1 MNIFRNILSITI
13 VVFLCNS
20 SLTTTFGQNTE
31 PPATTAGDSLSLND
45 FIRKVVTTYPTVK
58 EAEEALQAADA
69 KIGLAKTDY
78 YPEIAIAANYTRVGP
93 VSAFSFPGFGD
104 MQLSPYDNIDADI
117 ILKQRIYDFGK
128 TSDETA
134 YENENKNLAKISI
147 EQVKQ
152 KLSLTAINNFF
163 LSVYL
168 QEAIAIKDEQLK
180 TLQEHLN
187 FIEKKEQTGSATQY
201 EILTTKVKISGVESQ
216 KLDLEASQKTQSSL
230 LNTLLSE
237 PGNTRHQ
244 LKKETSF
251 TVKNVNSDSLLSVAW
266 ENRDEMKIARE
277 KEKLAGLHYD
287 VVSNQNNPI
296 IGLTA
301 TAGGRN
307 GYEPDI
313 FKLQTN
319 FSAGIGITIPI
330 FDGMRNRNN
339 LLLAGSAIK
348 SSTFQ
353 TETARKTILTEVV
366 ENEANLS
373 AAKKKVEQFQIQ
385 LAQAQK
391 ALSLAEV
398 SFKTGAITNLDLLD
412 ATTSLSE
419 SKLYLLKAGIDYQI
433 NLYKL
438 KAAVGERLY

>member
-1 MNIFRNILSITI
+1 
-13 VVFLCNS
+13 
-20 SLTTTFGQNTE
+20 
-31 PPATTAGDSLSLND
+31 
-45 FIRKVVTTYPTVK
+45 
-58 EAEEALQAADA
+58 
-69 KIGLAKTDY
+69 
-78 YPEIAIAANYTRVGP
+78 
-93 VSAFSFPGFGD
+93 
-104 MQLSPYDNIDADI
+104 
-117 ILKQRIYDFGK
+117 
-128 TSDETA
+128 
-134 YENENKNLAKISI
+134 
-147 EQVKQ
+147 
-152 KLSLTAINNFF
+152 
-163 LSVYL
+163 
-168 QEAIAIKDEQLK
+168 
-180 TLQEHLN
+180 
-187 FIEKKEQTGSATQY
+187 
-201 EILTTKVKISGVESQ
+201 
-216 KLDLEASQKTQSSL
+216 
-230 LNTLLSE
+230 
-237 PGNTRHQ
+237 
-244 LKKETSF
+244 
-251 TVKNVNSDSLLSVAW
+251 
-266 ENRDEMKIARE
+266 
-277 KEKLAGLHYD
+277 
-287 VVSNQNNPI
+287 
-296 IGLTA
+296 LTA